1 MKTIGILG
9 GMGPASTLLYYETLC
24 AIARER
30 LGGNTSAK
38 VLLHAFEFSHIQA
51 RQEAGHWD
59 ALAHELSSAA
69 TSLVRNGADMILLAT
84 NTMHKCA
91 PKIIDE
97 ITVPFIHIA
106 DATAAALIADGRT
119 QPALMGTRY
128 TMEQDF
134 YTGRLASVSG
144 LKALIPA
151 PDMRSTIQT
160 LIFDELVKG
169 IVTDNATE
177 EFVQIANQLKSD
189 GADSLILGC
198 TEIGLVLNADNA
210 PLPVYDTARIH
221 CAAAMDIALT

>member
-51 RQEAGHWD
+51 QQEAGHWD

-91 PKIIDE
+91 PAIIDK

-119 QPALMGTRY
+119 KPALMGTRY

-134 YTGRLASVSG
+134 YTGRVASVSG
-144 LKALIPA
+144 LNALIPA
-151 PDMRSTIQT
+151 SDMRDTIQT

-169 IVTDNATE
+169 IVTHGTTE
-177 EFVQIANQLKSD
+177 AFIQIAEQLKSD

-198 TEIGLVLNADNA
+198 TEIGLVLTPSNA
-210 PLPVYDTARIH
+210 PLPVYDTARMH
-221 CAAAMDIALT
+221 CAAAMDMALT

>member
-9 GMGPASTLLYYETLC
+9 GMGPASTLLYYKTLC

-30 LGGNTSAK
+30 VGGNASAR
-38 VLLHAFEFSHIQA
+38 VLLHALEFSHIQA
-51 RQEAGHWD
+51 QQEAGEWD
-59 ALAHELSSAA
+59 ALAHELSDAA
-69 TSLVRNGADMILLAT
+69 KSLVRCGADMILLAT

-91 PKIIDE
+91 PTIIDE

-119 QPALMGTRY
+119 QPALIGTRY

-134 YTGRLASVSG
+134 YTGRLAQVSG
-144 LKALIPA
+144 LNAQIPA
-151 PDMRSTIQT
+151 SDNRNTIQK
-160 LIFDELVKG
+160 LIFDELVKD
-169 IVTDNATE
+169 IVTPEATE
-177 EFVQIANQLKSD
+177 TFIQIADQLKSN

-198 TEIGLVLNADNA
+198 TEIGLVLNPNNA

-221 CAAAMDIALT
+221 CAAAMNLALA

>member
-24 AIARER
+24 AIARKR
-30 LGGNTSAK
+30 LGGNASAK

-51 RQEAGHWD
+51 QQEAGHWD
-59 ALAHELSSAA
+59 ALAHELCAA
-69 TSLVRNGADMILLAT
+69 AKSLVRSGADMILLAT

-91 PKIIDE
+91 PAIINE
-97 ITVPFIHIA
+97 ITVPFVHIA

-128 TMEQDF
+128 TMEQNF
-134 YTGRLASVSG
+134 YTGRLAATSG
-144 LKALIPA
+144 LNALIPA
-151 PDMRSTIQT
+151 PDIRDTIQT

-169 IVTDNATE
+169 IVTQEATE
-177 EFVQIANQLKSD
+177 AFVQIANELKSD
-189 GADSLILGC
+189 GADSIILGC
-198 TEIGLVLNADNA
+198 TEIGLILNENNA

-221 CAAAMDIALT
+221 CAAAMDMALA